1 MIKKTIIWLKND
13 LRLSDNGA
21 LNYAHKNN
29 HELLFLYIFD
39 ESSSIGSASKWFLHK
54 ALDAFRLDIKQKYN
68 AGLLIALG
76 GPKQILEETV
86 RKYDINSI
94 VWNRVYEPEA
104 IKRDIK
110 IKEYF
115 KESGLEVKTF
125 NSSLLFEPSKIQN
138 LSKSYFKVFTPFW
151 KKCLIR
157 INQVQAPHKI
167 PESLHLV
174 KIDSQDLFD
183 LTNLELL
190 PKNPNWAK
198 KWDALYQV
206 GEEEA
211 HNLAEDF
218 MNNRMLNYKEGRDF
232 PATNNTSFLSPY
244 IHFGL
249 ISPKQIYFKSMMFF
263 GNSGLNHF
271 LSEIGWREFSYH
283 LLYHF
288 KDLPTK
294 NFKSKFDN
302 FAWDNNQR
310 NLEKWQKGITG
321 FPLVD
326 AGMRQLWQTGWM
338 HNRVRMVVA
347 SFLTKNLL
355 IDWRIGQE
363 WFWDCLVDADL
374 ASNSASWQW
383 VAGSGADAAPY
394 FRIFNPIT
402 QSQRF
407 DPKGDYIRK
416 WVPEIAH
423 LSDKEIHC
431 PISRDEYPE
440 AMVDLKFSR
449 NRALAIYKGIA
460 PLP

>member
-1 MIKKTIIWLKND
+1 MSKKTIIWLRND

-21 LNYAHKNN
+21 LNHAYENN
-29 HELLFLYIFD
+29 SEVLFLYIFD
-39 ESSSIGSASKWFLHK
+39 EKMSIGAASKWFLFQ
-54 ALDAFRLDIKQKYN
+54 ALKSFKNDIKQKYN
-68 AGLLIALG
+68 ADLIIKLG
-76 GPKQILEETV
+76 NPKQILEEMV
-86 RKYDINSI
+86 IEHQINFI
-94 VWNRVYEPEA
+94 VWNRIYEPEA
-104 IKRDIK
+104 IARDSDIK
-110 IKEYF
+110 EFFRK
-115 KESGLEVKTF
+115 KDLEVTTF
-125 NSSLLFEPSKIQN
+125 NSSLLFEPAKIQN

-151 KKCLIR
+151 RKCLTQISD
-157 INQVQAPHKI
+157 VKTPHTI
-167 PESLHLV
+167 PESFNLIKV
-174 KIDSQDLFD
+174 KEQEGLKLEDL
-183 LTNLELL
+183 NLL
-190 PKNPNWAK
+190 PKSPNWAK
-198 KWDALYQV
+198 NWGNLYPAS
-206 GEEEA
+206 EESA
-211 HNLAEDF
+211 HDLAEDF
-218 MNNRMLNYKEGRDF
+218 MKNSMANYKEGRDF

-244 IHFGL
+244 LHFGL
-249 ISPKQIYFKSMMFF
+249 ISPKQIYFKSIFF
-263 GNSGLNHF
+263 TENSGLNHF

-288 KDLPTK
+288 PALPSK

-302 FAWDNNQR
+302 FTWKNNQED
-310 NLEKWQKGITG
+310 LKKWQKGMTG
-321 FPLVD
+321 FPLID

-347 SFLTKNLL
+347 SFLIKNLL

-407 DPKGDYIRK
+407 DPKGEYIRK

-431 PISRDEYPE
+431 PENRGKYPE
-440 AMVDLKFSR
+440 AMIDLKFSR
-449 NRALAIYKGIA
+449 NRALLIYKNTA
-460 PLP
+460 PTT